1 MRAAGSASEF
11 RSTVN
16 DLSLHSLTCPTH
28 QRAAAST
35 AESAV
40 KVPELEQVQLAL
52 LPNLLLKGR
61 WIANALL
68 AHPHRASGSTGDS
81 PQHREA
87 RASAVPITGRR
98 PALSFAA
105 AVHPAHAPNS
115 SPSTNA
121 AVAPTAASVDGST
134 VNLQSAGSG
143 NAQACRTFYSRSAF
157 SGFPAFASLLAL
169 SVAWVAHATK
179 LALGCSLVW
188 DAVLETVPRS
198 PRDQAPCHRRMP
210 SSMSRWL
217 ASCYL

>member
-1 MRAAGSASEF
+1 MDKKLSYLYGVEVSVAFESPQLACCGVRVRVSINRKRPQSSFTDMSNPSARRGEHGRVGRQSSSAGGGTTGSPARSAAERAVDRE
-11 RSTVN
+11 RS
-16 DLSLHSLTCPTH
+16 P
-28 QRAAAST
+28 RAST
-35 AESAV
+35 
-40 KVPELEQVQLAL
+40 
-52 LPNLLLKGR
+52 
-61 WIANALL
+61 
-68 AHPHRASGSTGDS
+68 SGSTGDS

-157 SGFPAFASLLAL
+157 SGFPAFASLLTL
-169 SVAWVAHATK
+169 SVAWVAHATFRELRPLCNCK
-179 LALGCSLVW
+179 A
-188 DAVLETVPRS
+188 
-198 PRDQAPCHRRMP
+198 
-210 SSMSRWL
+210 
-217 ASCYL
+217 